1 MHRTSVARDAQ
12 QNPLDLSTN
21 LLPSKNSKFKI
32 GGADSN
38 KNFVPE
44 TGVKTHNLIPTAPTM
59 AVLSDKG
66 RARYLTRT
74 VSADT
79 VKEREEF
86 KQSFA
91 KIQEQVLPE
100 SEINTPHPGQ
110 AKLAKQMLQ
119 NTRRW
124 KCLREMSETTVMETD
139 EPLVIEDKDGE
150 LGPPPNRSYKV
161 PKSLLPQLSEFIED
175 LLKKRFIEP
184 VPQGKGGNAWYS
196 PILYS
201 RSRTARDMLAKAER
215 SWHGHSWS

>member
-1 MHRTSVARDAQ
+1 MHHTSVARDAQ
-12 QNPLDLSTN
+12 QHPLDLSTN
-21 LLPSKNSKFKI
+21 LLPCKNSKFKI

-86 KQSFA
+86 KQSCA

-100 SEINTPHPGQ
+100 SEINAPH
-110 AKLAKQMLQ
+110 KEFRDLAKQMLA

-124 KCLREMSETTVMETD
+124 KCLTKQTQ
-139 EPLVIEDKDGE
+139 P
-150 LGPPPNRSYKV
+150 
-161 PKSLLPQLSEFIED
+161 FI
-175 LLKKRFIEP
+175 
-184 VPQGKGGNAWYS
+184 
-196 PILYS
+196 
-201 RSRTARDMLAKAER
+201 
-215 SWHGHSWS
+215 